1 MKRFWAG
8 LAVLVMVVA
17 GAAWAQQPAPVDV
30 GPGVARV
37 SLISGD
43 ASTQRGDSGDWVA
56 ATLNTPVVAGD
67 RVSTGNE
74 GRLELQLDAAN
85 VARLAGATT
94 VKVANLD
101 RNQIQVQ
108 VGRGL
113 VTYAVLRGSQ
123 ASAEIDTPNVAVH
136 PLSEGDYRVLVS
148 SDDETQVIVRR
159 GAADVSTPQGSTRVE
174 QGQMITVRGTNNPEY
189 QTASAPGRDDWDKWN
204 SDRDRTINNAQS
216 WSRTNRYY
224 TGAADLDAYG
234 QWEYVADYDYVWF
247 PSYGPGWAPYRD
259 GRWVWEPYWGWTW
272 VSYEPWGWAP
282 YHYGRWALYGGRWG
296 WWPGP
301 VYGYPGYYP
310 VWAPAYVS
318 FFGFGFGGGGWS
330 FGFGF
335 GWNSVGW
342 LPLGP
347 GDYCYPWWGRWGHG
361 FRYARFHDRDGF
373 HRGGHD
379 GWDPI
384 WRGRH
389 GRGISNLD
397 LAARDERVRHG
408 ISTMPGDQFGR
419 GRVAV
424 SQRGVDAAQ
433 FRQAGLLTGAVPV
446 TPSRESLRVSDRAV
460 SPATM
465 HDGSQRFFTRSRPAA
480 APASFSQQ
488 AAQVQRTLDAAR
500 GQMGG
505 AGTPNG
511 RPAGTPAGG
520 AVGTQPNAGGGRPSE
535 WAARGAQGGNSGRAV
550 TPSGSPAS
558 QPAQPGWH
566 SFGGGARPNTP
577 ASPTQEWR
585 SGRSG
590 APVTPPAQRTPSTP
604 NESPRQGSGW
614 RTFTPP
620 SGRGAVPSARTPY
633 TPNESSGRGSGN
645 WQPAPRTPYTPNE
658 SSGRSSGSWQ
668 PAPRSPYTPNE
679 ASRGGWQ
686 TTAPR
691 STPYSSQAPS
701 RPAYGG
707 GSWSGSRAGSSR
719 PPLNMQQPIVRPR
732 GGYSGSYGG
741 SRGGSNVYRG
751 GGGGYSGGG
760 GSYRGGSSGGGSHSS
775 GGHSSSGGGGSGRR
789 R

>member
-8 LAVLVMVVA
+8 LAVVVMVVA
-17 GAAWAQQPAPVDV
+17 GAAWAQQPAPVDI

-37 SLISGD
+37 SLISGE

-67 RVSTGNE
+67 HVSTGNE

-85 VARLAGATT
+85 VVRLAGATT
-94 VKVANLD
+94 LKVANLD

-136 PLSEGDYRVLVS
+136 PLGEGDYRVLVN

-159 GAADVSTPQGSTRVE
+159 GAADVSTPQGSTRV
-174 QGQMITVRGTNNPEY
+174 QDGQMIVVRGATNPEY
-189 QTASAPGRDDWDKWN
+189 QTASAPGRDEWDKWN
-204 SDRDRTINNAQS
+204 SERDRTINNAES
-216 WSRTNRYY
+216 WSHTNRYY
-224 TGAADLDAYG
+224 TGSADLDAYG
-234 QWEYVADYDYVWF
+234 SWSYVADYDYVWF
-247 PSYGPGWAPYRD
+247 PNVAYGWAPYRD
-259 GRWVWEPYWGWTW
+259 GRWVWEPYYGWTW

-282 YHYGRWALYGGRWG
+282 YHYGRWALFGGRWG

-335 GWNSVGW
+335 GWNNVGW

-373 HRGGHD
+373 HHDHD
-379 GWDPI
+379 GWGPI

-397 LAARDERVRHG
+397 LAARDARVRRG
-408 ISTMPGDQFGR
+408 ISTMPGNQFGR

-424 SQRGVDAAQ
+424 NQRGVDAAQ

-446 TPSRESLRVSDRAV
+446 TPTRESLRVSDRAV
-460 SPATM
+460 NPSTM
-465 HDGSQRFFTRSRPAA
+465 HDGNRNFFTRARPAA
-480 APASFSQQ
+480 APVPFHQE
-488 AAQVQRTLDAAR
+488 AAQVQRTIDTAR
-500 GQMGG
+500 RQMGG
-505 AGTPNG
+505 GNA
-511 RPAGTPAGG
+511 AGG
-520 AVGTQPNAGGGRPSE
+520 RASGAIGTQPNASGGRPSE
-535 WAARGAQGGNSGRAV
+535 WAGGRGQQGGMTPRSPV
-550 TPSGSPAS
+550 TPSEPATS
-558 QPAQPGWH
+558 RPAQPGWH
-566 SFGGGARPNTP
+566 SFGGGARTGTP
-577 ASPTQEWR
+577 ASASRDWR

-590 APVTPPAQRTPSTP
+590 APVSAPAQRTPNTP
-604 NESPRQGSGW
+604 NESPQRGSGW
-614 RTFTPP
+614 HTFTPP
-620 SGRGAVPSARTPY
+620 ANRGATPSARTPY
-633 TPNESSGRGSGN
+633 TPNESSGRGSSG
-645 WQPAPRTPYTPNE
+645 WQPAARSPYTPNE
-658 SSGRSSGSWQ
+658 SSGRGSSGWQ
-668 PAPRSPYTPNE
+668 PAARSPYTPNE
-679 ASRGGWQ
+679 GSRQGGWQ
-686 TTAPR
+686 SSAPR
-691 STPYSSQAPS
+691 SSPSYSQP
-701 RPAYGG
+701 PARSTYSGGAWG
-707 GSWSGSRAGSSR
+707 GSRASGSR
-719 PPLNMQQPIVRPR
+719 PQLNMRQPIVQPR
-732 GGYSGSYGG
+732 GGS
-741 SRGGSNVYRG
+741 VYRG
-751 GGGGYSGGG
+751 GGGGGSGAYRGGG
-760 GSYRGGSSGGGSHSS
+760 GGGGRSSGGGASRSS
-775 GGHSSSGGGGSGRR
+775 GGHSSGSGGGRR